1 MTRLIDCS
9 SPDLLRELM
18 KNLTEGGKQSHRFE
32 NFVMHNVST
41 WILAGGFPKETMSIY
56 AFPAGKPLY
65 IFMLDQNDLYKP
77 HLFVRTPIEGHNCEI
92 LADGLKEI
100 ITVALPSIQQHGL
113 LLLDADTVVRA
124 TFFKLQETGE
134 IPFKT
139 KYTGEFYAFYMDE
152 RQRRILTETENRVPE
167 GFKIDQ
173 IDVEKEYSIIHNAWA
188 HAKNVPQEITRIK
201 LANLPSVCI
210 RDSDGN
216 LASWQMSTTFGQ
228 LTHLFTFERY
238 RGAGIG
244 YLAKNLLIQTY
255 IKNGLQVYAGVY
267 VGNEKIATG
276 GKKDS
281 LWTLWKPTKNEGD
294 ENMLWSMTTFD
305 YTKPKFS
312 ARL

>member
-1 MTRLIDCS
+1 
-9 SPDLLRELM
+9 
-18 KNLTEGGKQSHRFE
+18 
-32 NFVMHNVST
+32 
-41 WILAGGFPKETMSIY
+41 AGGFPKETMSLY
-56 AFPAGKPLY
+56 AFPAEKPLY
-65 IFMLDQNDLYKP
+65 IFMLDQNHLYRP

-92 LADGLKEI
+92 LAAGLKEM
-100 ITVALPSIQQHGL
+100 ITVALLSIQQHGL

-139 KYTGEFYAFYMDE
+139 KYTGEFYAFYMDG
-152 RQRRILTETENRVPE
+152 RQKRILTETENRVPE

-210 RDSDGN
+210 LDSDGN
-216 LASWQMSTTFGQ
+216 LASWEKSTTFGH
-228 LTHLFTFERY
+228 LTHLFTIERY

-244 YLAKNLLIQTY
+244 YLEKNLLIQMY
-255 IKNGLQVYAGVY
+255 IKNGLHVYAFVY
-267 VGNEKIATG
+267 VKNEKVASG
-276 GKKDS
+276 MMKDP
-281 LWTLWKPTKNEGD
+281 LCTLWKPTKNEGD
-294 ENMLWSMTTFD
+294 EDILLSMATFD
-305 YTKPKFS
+305 YTRPEFI